1 MNRSKSVENENK
13 QMRNIQESLNSTL
26 HKVKTENE
34 LIIQSLKNN
43 LEMKEKDAN
52 RF

>member
-1 MNRSKSVENENK
+1 MNRAKSVENENK
-13 QMRNIQESLNSTL
+13 QMRTIQESLNSTL
-26 HKVKTENE
+26 NKVKTENE

-43 LEMKEKDAN
+43 LEMKEKEVN